1 MLYSRSSHSAI
12 AATWTAPSA
21 SPISNHTFY
30 GKRLRN
36 CMSKF
41 LLSSARH
48 RNSLHWSFTTQCFRY
63 YLNLS
68 TCASTSSE
76 IHSSFC
82 YRRKRSNN
90 VSLVGRTRLF
100 WSWVFKFIRPQPES
114 NLVCNWEK
122 ILKLHLEAQ
131 HANLGSNFHF
141 TSEESPTNHLTSY
154 KIEQLGLK
162 LAEVHHGVRNL
173 VLQRFKAS
181 SWSSSRDTIEFF
193 WQNLPVW
200 RQMHYTSWF

>member
-1 MLYSRSSHSAI
+1 MVFCCKFYALRPLIQTNKNIHKKLYSRSSHPAI

-30 GKRLRN
+30 GKTLRN

-41 LLSSARH
+41 LLSCARH

-90 VSLVGRTRLF
+90 VSLVST
-100 WSWVFKFIRPQPES
+100 I
-114 NLVCNWEK
+114 
-122 ILKLHLEAQ
+122 IL
-131 HANLGSNFHF
+131 
-141 TSEESPTNHLTSY
+141 
-154 KIEQLGLK
+154 QLGL
-162 LAEVHHGVRNL
+162 
-173 VLQRFKAS
+173 QIYKAS
-181 SWSSSRDTIEFF
+181 NRI
-193 WQNLPVW
+193 
-200 RQMHYTSWF
+200 